1 MKHLN
6 DITIQSY
13 IDNELPESDR
23 KKVEMHLEDCLSCR
37 QRVEAQRSFSEKM
50 KNSLESLVPNDVSVP
65 EFSFGRATSPEV
77 NVTRIVFISSLAT
90 ASAIA
95 LIVMAINLLSKP
107 KPTDYIFDFYTIED
121 YDANKPSAEQEFAE
135 FKMQLQ
141 TEETDINLYISKP

>member
-6 DITIQSY
+6 DKTIQSY
-13 IDNELPESDR
+13 IDHELPESDR
-23 KKVEMHLEDCLSCR
+23 KKVEMHLKVCASCR
-37 QRVEAQRSFSEKM
+37 QKVELQRDFSEKI
-50 KNSLESLVPNDVSVP
+50 KKSLKILVPNDDAVP
-65 EFSFGRATSPEV
+65 EFSFGKATRPEV

-107 KPTDYIFDFYTIED
+107 KPTDYIFDFYTMED

-135 FKMQLQ
+135 FKMHLQ
-141 TEETDINLYISKP
+141 TEETDINL

>member
-6 DITIQSY
+6 DKTIQSY

-23 KKVEMHLEDCLSCR
+23 KKVEMHLKACASCR
-37 QRVEAQRSFSEKM
+37 RKVELQCDFSEKI
-50 KNSLESLVPNDVSVP
+50 KKSLKILVPNDDAVP
-65 EFSFGRATSPEV
+65 EFSFGKATRPEV

-107 KPTDYIFDFYTIED
+107 KPTDYIFDFYTMED

-135 FKMQLQ
+135 FKMHLQ
-141 TEETDINLYISKP
+141 TEETDINL

>member
-6 DITIQSY
+6 DKTIQSY

-23 KKVEMHLEDCLSCR
+23 KKVGMHLKACASCR
-37 QRVEAQRSFSEKM
+37 QKVELQRDFSEKI
-50 KNSLESLVPNDVSVP
+50 KKSLKILVPNDDAVP
-65 EFSFGRATSPEV
+65 EFSFGKATRPKV

-107 KPTDYIFDFYTIED
+107 KPTDYIFDFYTMED

-141 TEETDINLYISKP
+141 TEKTDINL